1 MAKEEIKKEIKSERQ
16 ERWEAFVEAYKK
28 KNPAKFAIKE
38 KRGEFANI
46 PVSFQ

>member
-1 MAKEEIKKEIKSERQ
+1 MAEKKEEKVKDARA
-16 ERWEAFVEAYKK
+16 ERWAEHVAAYKK

-46 PVSFQ
+46 PASFQ